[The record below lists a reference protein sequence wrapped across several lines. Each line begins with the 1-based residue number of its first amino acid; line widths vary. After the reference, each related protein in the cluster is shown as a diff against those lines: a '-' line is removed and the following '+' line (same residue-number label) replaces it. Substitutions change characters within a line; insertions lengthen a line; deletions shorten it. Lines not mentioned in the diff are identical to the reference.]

1 MTHCPGLMILIS
13 SILVSTASAA
23 QRDWTQWRGA
33 QRDGKSPEKGLVQ
46 TIPEAGL
53 PLLWKSEGF
62 GRGYS
67 SVTITDGRI
76 FTLGRIDDKECLIAA
91 NAEDGTI
98 LWATPFG
105 DGDHCNGTPTVDGD
119 VVYAIGLK
127 GDLICA
133 RVATGEAVWTKTF
146 AGDFGGKM
154 MSGWGYSESPLVDGD
169 RLIVTPGAKD
179 AIIVALDKRTGDEI
193 WRATEPD
200 YSQKG
205 NDGAGYSSVVI
216 SKGAGVKQYVQL
228 TGRGVMGVRA
238 KDGKFLWGYDAVA
251 NGTANISTPLVHG
264 DYVFASTGYGTGA
277 ALLKLSR
284 DGDGVKA
291 SEEYFLN
298 AKDFQNHHGGM
309 ILHRG
314 HIYAGTKHNK
324 GFPTCLNMKTGKVV
338 WGGDIRGPGEGSAA
352 VLFADNNLVFRYQ
365 NGIVALIKATP
376 DAYELL
382 GSFTPAHQEGKSWS
396 HPVILDGRLYLREQA
411 TLMCYDMRAK

>member
-1 MTHCPGLMILIS
+1 MTHFSGLMILIS
-13 SILVSTASAA
+13 SMLVSPASAA
-23 QRDWTQWRGA
+23 QRDWAQWRGA
-33 QRDGKSPEKGLVQ
+33 QRDGKSTEKGLVQ
-46 TIPEAGL
+46 KIPDAGL

-67 SVTITDGRI
+67 SVSIADGRI
-76 FTLGRIDDKECLIAA
+76 FTLGRIGEKECLIAA
-91 NAEDGTI
+91 NAKDGTI
-98 LWATPFG
+98 QWTTPFG
-105 DGDHCNGTPTVDGD
+105 EGKHCNGTPTVDGD
-119 VVYAIGLK
+119 VLYAISLK

-133 RVATGEAVWTKTF
+133 RVATGVAVWTKTF

-179 AIIVALDKRTGDEI
+179 AIIVALDKRTGEEI
-193 WRATEPD
+193 WRTTEPD

-205 NDGAGYSSVVI
+205 KDGAGYSSVVI

-238 KDGKFLWGYDAVA
+238 EDGKFLWGYDAVA

-284 DGDGVKA
+284 DGNGVKA
-291 SEEYFLN
+291 SEEYFLK
-298 AKDFQNHHGGM
+298 AKQFQNHHGGM

-314 HIYAGTKHNK
+314 HIYAGTKHNE
-324 GFPTCLNMKTGKVV
+324 GFPTCLNLKTGKVV
-338 WGGDIRGPGEGSAA
+338 WGGDFRGAGEGSAA

-365 NGIVALIKATP
+365 NGVVALIKATP

-396 HPVILDGRLYLREQA
+396 HPVILDGRLYLREQG